1 MLDFGLI
8 LESREGSGYAD
19 SERSYEFPSNYLAR
33 FDRLDGVTDC
43 LALLY
48 EPRREGGRQAFVAWT
63 TLRERPE
70 EVGAAMYRIRFLHDL
85 VSFDTPVPLQVDG
98 LATEHRL
105 REVPRERWGSALRG
119 RAVRPIPVRNI
130 WEILA
135 ASSLENFT
143 QLADHSHTLVVPTSP
158 NAQEVSRVSS
168 LVNRIRRHAAFR
180 DVALKHFSH
189 RCAVTG
195 WQAPEWKASRLSG
208 LLEAAHVRPLAH
220 HGADQVEN
228 ALVLTPTVHRM
239 FDAGFIG
246 LQPKRGKISLRL
258 SPALPREM
266 HVSAVGE
273 ASLALEDGAELS
285 LPDAVAAS
293 LDRDALAYHMKV
305 IFQGAA

>member
-1 MLDFGLI
+1 MLDSGLI

-19 SERSYEFPSNYLAR
+19 SERSYEFPKNYLAR

-63 TLRERPE
+63 TLRERPGQ
-70 EVGAAMYRIRFLHDL
+70 VRAGMYRVNFSHDL

-98 LATEHRL
+98 LASEHRL
-105 REVPRERWGSALRG
+105 RAVPRARWGIALQRK
-119 RAVRPIPVRNI
+119 AVREIPLKNI

-143 QLADHSHTLVVPTSP
+143 QLADHSHTLVVATSP
-158 NAQEVSRVSS
+158 IVQEVSRVSS

-180 DVALKHFSH
+180 DRALEHFAH
-189 RCAVTG
+189 RCVVTG
-195 WQAPEWKASRLSG
+195 WEAPAWKASRLSG
-208 LLEAAHVRPLAH
+208 LLEAAHIRPLAH
-220 HGADQVEN
+220 HGADQIEN
-228 ALVLTPTVHRM
+228 ALVLTPTAHRM

-246 LQPKRGKISLRL
+246 LQPKAGKIVVRL
-258 SPALPREM
+258 SQFLPREL
-266 HVSAVGE
+266 HVNTVNE
-273 ASLALEDGAELS
+273 ASLALKDGAVLT
-285 LPDAVAAS
+285 LPDTVAAGV
-293 LDRDALAYHMKV
+293 DRDALAYHMRV